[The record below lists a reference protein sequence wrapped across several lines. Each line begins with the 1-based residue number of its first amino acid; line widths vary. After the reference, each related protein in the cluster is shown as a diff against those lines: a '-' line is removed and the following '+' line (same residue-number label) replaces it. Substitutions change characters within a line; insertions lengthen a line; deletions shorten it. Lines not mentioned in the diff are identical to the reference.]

1 MSQNKCKHILTL
13 LICISLFVI
22 FSGCGN
28 GDSTDDLLGHWKVT
42 DTKLDT
48 SYDIY
53 LTGDSFTQVFNGLET
68 TFSYKIVNNGEE
80 NLRMELN
87 NEDGNITYLDLAYK
101 NKDRTV
107 IEASTDLKEG
117 KYSKQLTEAIA
128 NMESLGMET
137 VSKANWNYIDDKQ
150 KP

>member
-1 MSQNKCKHILTL
+1 MSQNKCKHILTF
-13 LICISLFVI
+13 LICISMFLI
-22 FSGCGN
+22 FSGCGKGN
-28 GDSTDDLLGHWKVT
+28 STDDLLGHWKVT
-42 DTKLDT
+42 DTKLNT

-53 LTGDSFTQVFNGLET
+53 LTGDSFTQVFNGAET
-68 TFSYKIVNNGEE
+68 TFSYKIVNNGKE

-87 NEDGNITYLDLAYK
+87 NEDGNITYLDLAFK

-117 KYSKQLTEAIA
+117 KYSEELTEAIA
-128 NMESLGMET
+128 NMESLGLET

>member
-1 MSQNKCKHILTL
+1 MSQNKCKHSLTF

-22 FSGCGN
+22 FSGCGT
-28 GDSTDDLLGHWKVT
+28 SKDDLSGHWKVT
-42 DTKLDT
+42 DTKMNT

-53 LTGDSFTQVFNGLET
+53 LTGDSFTQVFNGVET
-68 TFSYKIVNNGEE
+68 TFSYKIVNNGKE

-117 KYSKQLTEAIA
+117 KYSEKLTEAIA
-128 NMESLGMET
+128 NMESLGMDT

>member
-1 MSQNKCKHILTL
+1 MSQNKCKHILTF

-28 GDSTDDLLGHWKVT
+28 SKDDLSGHWKVT
-42 DTKLDT
+42 DTKMNT

-53 LTGDSFTQVFNGLET
+53 LTGDSFTQVFNGVET
-68 TFSYKIVNNGEE
+68 TFSYKIVNNGKE

-87 NEDGNITYLDLAYK
+87 NKDGNITYLDLAYK

-117 KYSKQLTEAIA
+117 KYSEKLTEAIA
-128 NMESLGMET
+128 NMESLGMDT